1 MYKTRNKKN
10 RRFSGSRRSQRR
22 NSARRPKIDVQ
33 KYVNKSREE
42 AEKEPYK
49 NEYGFEDFGLNE
61 ALLNRIVSKG
71 YTSPTEIQDKAI
83 PFIQRGHDIVG
94 IAGTGTGKTAAFLI
108 PIIEDLIAAPER
120 NSALII
126 APTRELATQ
135 IYDEFR
141 SLTAGLNLYASCL
154 IGGEPVG
161 RSLKALNR
169 MNHVII
175 GTPGRLIDMVQR
187 RKLSLTKFRTLV
199 LDEFDRML
207 DMGFVNDIKTLEQG
221 MINKSQT
228 LLFSATVDGSI
239 QSTIAEIT
247 NEPVE
252 VKAASNTHDSKSIE
266 QDVLYVPKDQKKMDV
281 LCTYLLSQDSLNN
294 LLGIKMLSPSIKE
307 YSPRD
312 AIEKWNSSSATN
324 TPRRSVSPDQN
335 QSGSGRT
342 ASKWLRPA

>member
-1 MYKTRNKKN
+1 
-10 RRFSGSRRSQRR
+10 
-22 NSARRPKIDVQ
+22 
-33 KYVNKSREE
+33 
-42 AEKEPYK
+42 
-49 NEYGFEDFGLNE
+49 
-61 ALLNRIVSKG
+61 
-71 YTSPTEIQDKAI
+71 
-83 PFIQRGHDIVG
+83 
-94 IAGTGTGKTAAFLI
+94 
-108 PIIEDLIAAPER
+108 
-120 NSALII
+120 
-126 APTRELATQ
+126 
-135 IYDEFR
+135 
-141 SLTAGLNLYASCL
+141 
-154 IGGEPVG
+154 
-161 RSLKALNR
+161 

-281 LCTYLLSQDSLNN
+281 LCTYLLSQDSLKAILFCETKSKVNEVHKRLRN
-294 LLGIKMLSPSIKE
+294 SNIKSDLIHGDKAQKVREKSLNKFKKGHIDVLVATDVVARGIDVDDVSLVVNYDI
-307 YSPRD
+307 PRSYND
-312 AIEKWNSSSATN
+312 YVHRI
-324 TPRRSVSPDQN
+324 
-335 QSGSGRT
+335 GRT
-342 ASKWLRPA
+342 GRAGKKGKAITMVS